1 MSQELLTCV
10 DQGTTDQWFHK
21 LSAEVEYNCSFCD
34 GVHLEIAVLES
45 KLQRAYESTARSMEG
60 LFDVKEIANR
70 WLATYLFASEILG
83 VAQAAREVHQICG
96 ADLSKIEMYQ
106 GAAWERYAFH
116 CPQACAAA

>member
-1 MSQELLTCV
+1 MLTCV
-10 DQGTTDQWFHK
+10 DQGTTDEWFHK
-21 LSAEVEYNCSFCD
+21 LSAEVEYNCSFCH

-106 GAAWERYAFH
+106 AAAWERYAFH
-116 CPQACAAA
+116 CPQARAVA